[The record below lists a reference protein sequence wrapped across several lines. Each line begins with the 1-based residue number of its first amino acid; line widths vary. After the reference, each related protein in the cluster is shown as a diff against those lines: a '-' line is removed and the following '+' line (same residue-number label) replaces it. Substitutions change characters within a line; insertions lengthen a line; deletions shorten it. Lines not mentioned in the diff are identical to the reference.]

1 MIKISKVA
9 QCRLSITL
17 RLNVT
22 LTLYHAS
29 KIDSNQD
36 PGSGS
41 RSIEWLQY
49 LKIFPDTE
57 SGSGYGSTPNVNQ
70 DTHQISVK
78 SLCNI
83 FETFLLDFPSL
94 EIFLIQKLN
103 LSPVNLCSYDPLLSV
118 CGPVCFTLVNNRSFF
133 TSYPKQ
139 DGTCMSSFTGK
150 HGFSRHYA
158 CLGSTV
164 ERQN

>member
-83 FETFLLDFPSL
+83 FELCW
-94 EIFLIQKLN
+94 IFLAWKYFWFKNSTWALLTSVVMIHCCLFVVQFASHWLITD
-103 LSPVNLCSYDPLLSV
+103 LSSQATQNKMAPVWAVSRGNMVFHDTM
-118 CGPVCFTLVNNRSFF
+118 PV
-133 TSYPKQ
+133 
-139 DGTCMSSFTGK
+139 
-150 HGFSRHYA
+150 
-158 CLGSTV
+158 
-164 ERQN
+164 